1 MGAKLGYWR
10 RMGDDKNHVGATVVG
25 ATLVVAPTTVALK
38 VDRARDRNGMAAVM
52 YPETLRAT
60 SLRDKTAAMQWI
72 ARPPP

>member
-1 MGAKLGYWR
+1 
-10 RMGDDKNHVGATVVG
+10 MGDDKNHVGATVVG

-60 SLRDKTAAMQWI
+60 SLHHFQPGNRFNSSKSPAI
-72 ARPPP
+72 R